1 MDSMSLPPASPGS
14 PTGPPAGSRAGS
26 RASAVETGRDDDGGR
41 HHGEYKVSGGKLVVA
56 DFDVVA
62 GALANVSVSGDFF
75 LEPDE
80 ALLEINHALTGL
92 PADAGAAE
100 IAAAVESALPSD
112 AVLFGF
118 STDAVAVAV
127 RRGLAKATGWTDHHW
142 NIIAPSV
149 LPTHVNVAL
158 DEVLTE
164 EVGAGRRNPT
174 LRFWDWEEPSV
185 VIGSFQSVRNELHP
199 EGVARHGISVVRR
212 ISGGGAMFMEAG
224 NCITYSLYLPQ
235 TLVDGISFADSYAF
249 LDAWVLAA
257 LEKVG
262 INAFYVPLNDI
273 ATEQGKIGG
282 AAQKRL
288 ANGGMLHHVTM
299 SYDIDAD
306 KMVEVLRIGKE
317 KLSDKGTTSAKKRV
331 DPLRRQTG
339 LARGEIVA
347 AMMEVFTERYAATA
361 SELTPAELDAA
372 HRRVESK
379 FGTAE
384 WLHRVP

>member
-1 MDSMSLPPASPGS
+1 MTTQHPVPGS
-14 PTGPPAGSRAGS
+14 SGSS
-26 RASAVETGRDDDGGR
+26 STDGGAR
-41 HHGEYKVSGGKLVVA
+41 RHGEYKVPGGKLVVA
-56 DFDVVA
+56 DFDVADGV
-62 GALANVSVSGDFF
+62 LTNVSLSGDFF

-80 ALLEINHALTGL
+80 ALLEINRALTGL
-92 PADAGAAE
+92 PADAGAAD
-100 IAAAVESALPSD
+100 ISAAVAAALPAG

-118 STDAVAVAV
+118 SADAVAVTV
-127 RRGLAKATGWTDHHW
+127 RRALAKATGWADHHW

-158 DEVLTE
+158 DEVLAE

-185 VIGSFQSVRNELHP
+185 VIGSFQSVRNELDP
-199 EGVARHGISVVRR
+199 AGVERHGISVVRR

-235 TLVDGISFADSYAF
+235 TLVDGISFADSYGF
-249 LDAWVLAA
+249 LDAWVMAA
-257 LEKVG
+257 LEKMG
-262 INAFYVPLNDI
+262 ISAFYVPLNDI
-273 ATEQGKIGG
+273 ATEHGKIGG

-317 KLSDKGTTSAKKRV
+317 KLSDKGTRSAKKRV

-339 LARGEIVA
+339 LARTEIVA
-347 AMMEVFTERYAATA
+347 AMMEVFAERYAATS
-361 SELTPAELDAA
+361 SELTEAELAAA
-372 HRRVESK
+372 HHRVDAK
-379 FGTAE
+379 FGTPE

>member
-1 MDSMSLPPASPGS
+1 MTTLPFTP
-14 PTGPPAGSRAGS
+14 
-26 RASAVETGRDDDGGR
+26 EDGGVADGG
-41 HHGEYKVSGGKLVVA
+41 HHGEYKVPGGKLVVA
-56 DFDVVA
+56 DFDVVD
-62 GALANVSVSGDFF
+62 GVLRNVSLSGDFF

-80 ALLEINHALTGL
+80 ALPEINRALTGL
-92 PADAGAAE
+92 PEDSSAMDL
-100 IAAAVESALPSD
+100 AAAVEAALPPD

-118 STDAVAVAV
+118 SADAVAVAV
-127 RRGLAKATGWTDHHW
+127 RRALARATGWGDHHW
-142 NIIAPSV
+142 NIIAPAV

-185 VIGSFQSVRNELHP
+185 VIGSFQSVRNELDP
-199 EGVARHGISVVRR
+199 AGVARHGISVVRR

-249 LDAWVLAA
+249 LDAWVMAA
-257 LEKVG
+257 LKKLG
-262 INAFYVPLNDI
+262 ISAFYVPLNDI
-273 ATEQGKIGG
+273 ATDQGKIGG

-306 KMVEVLRIGKE
+306 KMVQVLRIGKE
-317 KLSDKGTTSAKKRV
+317 KLSDKGTASAKKRV

-339 LARGEIVA
+339 LARSEIVA
-347 AMMEVFTERYAATA
+347 AMMEVFTERYAATP
-361 SELTPAELDAA
+361 SELTAAELDKAR
-372 HRRVESK
+372 RRVDEK

>member
-1 MDSMSLPPASPGS
+1 MRAFAFSGKMDIMTSSPEQQ
-14 PTGPPAGSRAGS
+14 PTINDAD
-26 RASAVETGRDDDGGR
+26 T
-41 HHGEYKVSGGKLVVA
+41 HLHGEYKVPGGKLVVV
-56 DFDVVA
+56 DLDVMS
-62 GALANVSVSGDFF
+62 GKFANVSLSGDFF

-80 ALLEINHALTGL
+80 ALQAINAALTGL
-92 PADAGAAE
+92 PDSSTAAD
-100 IAAAVESALPSD
+100 IAAAVTAGLPRD

-118 STDAVAVAV
+118 SAEAVAVTV
-127 RRGLAKATGWTDHHW
+127 RRALSKATSWADHQW
-142 NIIAPSV
+142 EVIPPSV
-149 LPTHVNVAL
+149 LPTQVNVAL

-164 EVGAGRRNPT
+164 EVGAGLRNPT

-185 VIGSFQSVRNELHP
+185 VIGSFQSVRNEVDP
-199 EGVARHGISVVRR
+199 EGVARHGITVVRR

-249 LDAWVLAA
+249 LDAWVMAA
-257 LEKVG
+257 LEKLG
-262 INAFYVPLNDI
+262 ITAFYVPLNDI

-306 KMVEVLRIGKE
+306 KMVDVLRIGKE
-317 KLSDKGTTSAKKRV
+317 KLSDKGTRSAKKRV

-339 LARGEIVA
+339 LARAAILA
-347 AMMEVFTERYAATA
+347 AMQEVFVERYGAEE
-361 SELTPAELDAA
+361 SRLTEAELGEAKK
-372 HRRVESK
+372 RVEAK
-379 FGTAE
+379 FGTDE
-384 WLHRVP
+384 WLNRVP